1 MGDKQLH
8 SQEALIENRAVFLSD
23 FITLTYATHTQVF
36 VASLPKGA
44 MLLGYCIEIV
54 TPFNDTTSNHIDI
67 GTTGTTD
74 HYVAD
79 FDGDGA
85 AGIYRGNINHRMD
98 ADTNVYCDY
107 TPVGTGHTAGEARI
121 GLIWSPWAAGVGV

>member
-23 FITLTYATHTQVF
+23 FITLTYATHTQVL

-44 MLLGYCIEIV
+44 VILGYCIEIV
-54 TPFNDTTSNHIDI
+54 TAFDDSTSNHIDI
-67 GTTGTTD
+67 GTVSLPHD
-74 HYVAD
+74 YVND

-85 AGIYRGNINHRMD
+85 AGIYRGNINKRMA

-107 TPVGTGHTAGEARI
+107 TPIGTGHTAGEARI